1 MKQAYNASRMTGT
14 PPWHSVIHLIITTT
28 LLSWCYYNPYFIDEE
43 IKIKQ
48 FVYDHINNNG
58 TAQN

>member
-1 MKQAYNASRMTGT
+1 MTGT
-14 PPWHSVIHLIITTT
+14 LPWHSVIHLIITTT

-43 IKIKQ
+43 IKIKS

-58 TAQN
+58 RAQN